1 VSLFLTPEELADLTD
16 IRTGKSGKTR
26 EERQIKALKLM
37 QIPFFI
43 SGIGRPKVARTV
55 IVGGKQRPQDSPSAW
70 SPAHA

>member
-1 VSLFLTPEELADLTD
+1 MSLFLDPAEVAELTD

-26 EERQIKALKLM
+26 EELQIKALKLM

-55 IVGGKQRPQDSPSAW
+55 IVGGKQRQQDAPGAW